1 MLVEI
6 KKDNI
11 CFITLNKSR
20 TNSLDIEFSSKILD
34 KLTEIDED
42 PDIRIV
48 SLSSG
53 QDFGFSSGLDLRAC
67 YNEDSE
73 TETAENV
80 KKAVKLVYSIS
91 TLILRSPKIY
101 LAALAGPVIGSSI
114 SIALSCDLRIAAD
127 DMWFWSPD
135 PQYGGILADGGI
147 ELTSALIGASPATML
162 HLTNDRI
169 KAEKAYAWGLLYKIV
184 AKDALSAELTNT
196 AQRLSLFSPYSL
208 AQSKKLMPASRQR

>member
-53 QDFGFSSGLDLRAC
+53 QDFGFSSG
-67 YNEDSE
+67 
-73 TETAENV
+73 
-80 KKAVKLVYSIS
+80 
-91 TLILRSPKIY
+91 
-101 LAALAGPVIGSSI
+101 G
-114 SIALSCDLRIAAD
+114 
-127 DMWFWSPD
+127 
-135 PQYGGILADGGI
+135 
-147 ELTSALIGASPATML
+147 
-162 HLTNDRI
+162 
-169 KAEKAYAWGLLYKIV
+169 
-184 AKDALSAELTNT
+184 
-196 AQRLSLFSPYSL
+196 
-208 AQSKKLMPASRQR
+208 